1 MKLNKIIASVA
12 SLALI
17 GGVFVGCAS
26 NKSDLSEIN
35 VTYVQSPL
43 NVPSI
48 LQKTD
53 DLFGKEFAEDGI
65 AVNFHEITAGPDQT
79 NAMAAGEI
87 DIAHGVGGV
96 SAIMAASNGVDL
108 KILNSYSRSPKGYML
123 LTNNPEIKTVEDLIG
138 KTISGPKGTILH
150 QVLIAALKEA
160 GYSIDDVNFVS
171 LGIPEGLAALEE
183 GSVDATLAAGPTA
196 LSAVN
201 NGSNVVVTGEGL
213 VSGIVVTAVS
223 TKFAEENPEIVE
235 RFLEV
240 HKETY
245 DYIIN
250 NEEEM
255 LNRVSEIVG
264 LSLEDTKAL
273 YSLYDFNYE
282 ITDEDMQAL
291 IDTQEF
297 AIENGL
303 QETEVNIEELI
314 YKK

>member
-1 MKLNKIIASVA
+1 MKLNKIIASIA

-17 GGVFVGCAS
+17 GGVMAGCSA
-26 NKSDLSEIN
+26 KTSDASEIN
-35 VTYVQSPL
+35 MTYVQAPL

-53 DLFGKEFAEDGI
+53 DLFGKEFAEDNI
-65 AVNFHEITAGPDQT
+65 AINFFELTSGPDQT

-96 SAIMAASNGVDL
+96 SAIMAAANGVDL

-160 GYSIDDVNFVS
+160 GHSIDEVNFVS

-196 LSAVN
+196 LNAIN
-201 NGSNVVVTGEGL
+201 NGSTVITTGEGL
-213 VSGIVVTAVS
+213 VSGIVVTAVT
-223 TKFAEENPEIVE
+223 TKFAEANPDVVE
-235 RFLEV
+235 RFLKVE
-240 HKETY
+240 KETY
-245 DYIIN
+245 DYMQN
-250 NEEEM
+250 NYDELM
-255 LNRVSEIVG
+255 NKISEIVG
-264 LSLEDTKAL
+264 LSIDDTKAL
-273 YSLYDFNYE
+273 YSLYDFNPE

-291 IDTQEF
+291 KDTQDF
-297 AIENGL
+297 ALENGL
-303 QETEVNIEELI
+303 QETEISIEDLI
-314 YKK
+314 YQK